1 MNYFAVALLTTRYFS
16 FIHAFLLPRQITY
29 HGSLYTDISI
39 GAHPNDCN
47 DIQSELNL
55 LDSFDAS
62 RRSLV
67 WQTLLSGAVATTVLT
82 TTFPTD
88 FAFASGGATAGKY
101 TTIPIAKRRYY
112 GRVQEAVHEFLLMGP
127 SIVKGDWKSL
137 EVQHF
142 FDTQGT
148 VIVEAKRKDVNG
160 QCTKKDNDCKGA
172 EIRDSRWND
181 MKASM
186 YLLGNA
192 FRINQQKA
200 PDNLPTVQAA
210 KIFFRKVDGLEKLV
224 TNKNNKNKNESDAS
238 IASKAQGLYLDAL
251 DILDQ
256 YLDLVE
262 LPPTESGNYEQEFD
276 TRVGATSRIT

>member
-1 MNYFAVALLTTRYFS
+1 MKFLAVYSASYATLT
-16 FIHAFLLPRQITY
+16 FL
-29 HGSLYTDISI
+29 
-39 GAHPNDCN
+39 
-47 DIQSELNL
+47 
-55 LDSFDAS
+55 
-62 RRSLV
+62 
-67 WQTLLSGAVATTVLT
+67 ATTAGSGHSLQIPQSTSTPT
-82 TTFPTD
+82 TTGIISPQPRRFVLESLIASTVGAIGVVTSSSKP
-88 FAFASGGATAGKY
+88 AFASGGATAGRY

-127 SIVKGDWKSL
+127 AIVKGDTTL
-137 EVQHF
+137 PEVQNF
-142 FDTQGT
+142 FDLQGA

-160 QCTKKDNDCKGA
+160 VCTKKDNDCKGK

-210 KIFFRKVDGLEKLV
+210 KLFFKKVDALEKLV
-224 TNKNNKNKNESDAS
+224 TKSPKKEDT
-238 IASKAQGLYLDAL
+238 KAQKLYLEAL
-251 DILDQ
+251 DILDT

-262 LPPTESGNYEQEFD
+262 LPPSESGNYDQEFD
-276 TRVGATSRIT
+276 TKVGQSSRIT

>member
-1 MNYFAVALLTTRYFS
+1 MK
-16 FIHAFLLPRQITY
+16 FLRL
-29 HGSLYTDISI
+29 
-39 GAHPNDCN
+39 
-47 DIQSELNL
+47 
-55 LDSFDAS
+55 
-62 RRSLV
+62 
-67 WQTLLSGAVATTVLT
+67 TLLATCATAALSFQIPQQQQSDLHTQMQSPKPRRFFLDTLVAATTTSAIATLVVPLS
-82 TTFPTD
+82 PSP
-88 FAFASGGATAGKY
+88 AFASGGATAGRY

-127 SIVKGDWKSL
+127 AVVKGDLSAP
-137 EVQHF
+137 EVQIF
-142 FDTQGT
+142 FDPKGA

-160 QCTKKDNDCKGA
+160 QCTKKDNDCKGL

-210 KIFFRKVDGLEKLV
+210 KLFFKKVDTMEKLV
-224 TNKNNKNKNESDAS
+224 SKSGLAKEGNVA
-238 IASKAQGLYLDAL
+238 KAQAAYLDAL
-251 DILDQ
+251 DILDT

-262 LPPTESGNYEQEFD
+262 LPPTDSGVYEQEFD
-276 TRVGATSRIT
+276 TRVGISSRIT